1 MSPAALLF
9 DLDGTLIDSEDGI
22 VDSLQHALRAMGQPA
37 MTREAIIPLIGPPLL
52 DTFRTMFGEESL
64 AVQAV
69 AEYKRHYDAAG
80 WHLFRIYD
88 GIEAAVR
95 GLHAHGHRLAVATS
109 KTERFARRI
118 IAELP
123 FGECFANVTGTSED
137 GRLRYKADLIAE
149 AMRRG
154 GIATGG
160 AVMIGDRRMDIEGAR
175 AHGLGSLGVLW
186 GFGDAPEL
194 QSAGATRL
202 VQTPADLPAAVA
214 ALQGA

>member
-1 MSPAALLF
+1 MRPAALLF

-22 VDSLQHALRAMGQPA
+22 VDSVQHALRAMGQPA

-109 KTERFARRI
+109 KTERFAP
-118 IAELP
+118 AASSPSCLS
-123 FGECFANVTGTSED
+123 A
-137 GRLRYKADLIAE
+137 
-149 AMRRG
+149 
-154 GIATGG
+154 
-160 AVMIGDRRMDIEGAR
+160 
-175 AHGLGSLGVLW
+175 GVLPMSP
-186 GFGDAPEL
+186 AP
-194 QSAGATRL
+194 ARMAVCATRP
-202 VQTPADLPAAVA
+202 T
-214 ALQGA
+214 

>member
-22 VDSLQHALRAMGQPA
+22 VDSVQHALRAMGRPS

-52 DTFRTMFGEESL
+52 DTFRALLGDDAL
-64 AVQAV
+64 ARQAV
-69 AEYKRHYDAAG
+69 GAYKRHYDASG
-80 WHLFRIYD
+80 WRRFRVYP

-95 GLHAHGHRLAVATS
+95 ELHARGHRLAVATS

-118 IAELP
+118 LAELP
-123 FGECFANVTGTSED
+123 FGACFADVTGTSED
-137 GRLRYKADLIAE
+137 GSLRYKADLIAE

-154 GIATGG
+154 GLAAGS
-160 AVMIGDRRMDIEGAR
+160 ALMIGDRRMDIEGAR
-175 AHGLGSLGVLW
+175 ARGLRSLGVLW
-186 GFGDAPEL
+186 GFGDAAEL
-194 QSAGATRL
+194 RLAGATRL

>member
-1 MSPAALLF
+1 MSPTALLF

-22 VDSLQHALRAMGQPA
+22 VDSVQHALRAMGRPS

-64 AVQAV
+64 AMQAV
-69 AEYKRHYDAAG
+69 AEYKRHYDASG

-95 GLHAHGHRLAVATS
+95 ALHAHGHRLAVATS

-118 IAELP
+118 VAELP
-123 FGECFANVTGTSED
+123 FGECFADVTGTSED

-154 GIATGG
+154 GVASDGT
-160 AVMIGDRRMDIEGAR
+160 VMIGDRRMDIEGAR

-186 GFGDAPEL
+186 GFGDSAEL
-194 QSAGATRL
+194 DAAGATRL
-202 VQTPADLPAAVA
+202 VEIPADLAAAVA
-214 ALQGA
+214 ALPDA

>member
-22 VDSLQHALRAMGQPA
+22 VDSVQHALQAIGRPA
-37 MTREAIIPLIGPPLL
+37 MTREQIIPMIGPPLL
-52 DTFRTMFGEESL
+52 DTFRAMLGEESL

-69 AEYKRHYDAAG
+69 AEYKGHYDAAG
-80 WHLFRIYD
+80 WNLFRIYD

-95 GLHAHGHRLAVATS
+95 GLHAQGHRLAVATS

-123 FGECFANVTGTSED
+123 FGECFADVTGTSED

-154 GIATGG
+154 GVTGSG
-160 AVMIGDRRMDIEGAR
+160 TVMIGDRRMDVEAAR
-175 AHGLGSLGVLW
+175 AHGLCSLGVLW
-186 GFGDAPEL
+186 GFGDAQEL
-194 QSAGATRL
+194 ESAGATRL
-202 VQTPADLPAAVA
+202 VQTPAGLPDAVA
-214 ALQGA
+214 ALPGG

>member
-22 VDSLQHALRAMGQPA
+22 VDSVQHALQAIGRPA
-37 MTREAIIPLIGPPLL
+37 MTREQIIPMIGPPLL
-52 DTFRTMFGEESL
+52 DTFRAMLGEESL

-69 AEYKRHYDAAG
+69 AEYKGHYDAAG

-118 IAELP
+118 IAKLP
-123 FGECFANVTGTSED
+123 FGECFADVTGTSED

-154 GIATGG
+154 GAAGDT
-160 AVMIGDRRMDIEGAR
+160 VMIGDRRMDIEGAR
-175 AHGLGSLGVLW
+175 AHGLSSLGVLW
-186 GFGDAPEL
+186 GFGDVPEL

-202 VQTPADLPAAVA
+202 VETPADLPAAVA